1 MQAFVMG
8 ITGAY
13 HTDFP
18 CLVNQEHPLLK
29 KLDLTNTQLH
39 GHGTWPKLNHL
50 HLCKTPL
57 LRTTAASYLVKS
69 HWPLPKTLASSGAQ
83 IGFHAAKEWR
93 LASA

>member
-39 GHGTWPKLNHL
+39 GHALFFTGSAEWCGGVGWLTGAFSNAVEYVSAQPAPVVTQHSRHDMKFLNA
-50 HLCKTPL
+50 C
-57 LRTTAASYLVKS
+57 
-69 HWPLPKTLASSGAQ
+69 
-83 IGFHAAKEWR
+83 
-93 LASA
+93 